1 MSRRMLVALV
11 LLAGCAETSAV
22 RQEPNSRTGMM
33 HGPGHAYLIE
43 APEGWVL
50 DTQVG
55 RSMGLYAVFYREGET
70 WRDAEA
76 FMYVNTAAPDRGDSA
91 HAEAV
96 ARRDSL
102 KFVTDNPLIMITEA
116 DPILLQNGNHAIVR
130 HFTGDVYGNYEA
142 AVYVPEKTITPI
154 FILSA
159 RSLIAF
165 EEALPAFEQLVR
177 SYKWLGTKVTIP
189 PRS

>member
-55 RSMGLYAVFYREGET
+55 RSMGLYAVFGKLRIWGNVQPVDDSVREKISP
-70 WRDAEA
+70 
-76 FMYVNTAAPDRGDSA
+76 NSKRG
-91 HAEAV
+91 
-96 ARRDSL
+96 
-102 KFVTDNPLIMITEA
+102 TGLIVFTSPA
-116 DPILLQNGNHAIVR
+116 DH
-130 HFTGDVYGNYEA
+130 
-142 AVYVPEKTITPI
+142 
-154 FILSA
+154 
-159 RSLIAF
+159 
-165 EEALPAFEQLVR
+165 
-177 SYKWLGTKVTIP
+177 
-189 PRS
+189 